1 MPKSIHTE
9 EISGRSLLKASRFI
23 LISILFLIAGFI
35 LDPQA
40 HREGQVKIKPAEVER
55 DFHRKL
61 TRLDHTADKL
71 LTEVTREGWP
81 GAVEVNPQFA
91 NTYSD
96 ENDGIALFLIRNDS
110 VMFWTDNSLVV
121 SARDLKSI
129 STDKMYTLPNCNVY
143 CRVFEKGD
151 YKLVGMAFLKKFFP
165 YNNEYVSNAF
175 LVGTGIPASYRISY
189 PPVPGAVQ
197 ISDDKGNYAFTIV
210 PGEEGMTK
218 ATLHWIT
225 LLMFVLFFIFLLIG
239 YSDVLRLCIK
249 IMPGA
254 WWLLVVLAD
263 MFLLRWLFG
272 LLEAPHCIF
281 RLPLFT
287 PFQNGV
293 FLLESRGGVLM
304 TTLLLIFFAF
314 WFTRLFNLFPRSM
327 SPDKSKTD
335 NRFVQSIGLAGW
347 LMVGI
352 TFLVMHWITGFLLT
366 ERPGLL
372 EINRI
377 LAFSQANVTDT
388 LIIVGLQVAFLMIAY
403 RTIGQM
409 KHRIT
414 WIQALISML
423 ITSGLLFGVGRT
435 ATETLSLIDIAYY
448 LLTVGALIFFHYA
461 GRTRLTHGFAA
472 ALIFLLSVFLV
483 MVTDEFNRSK
493 ENLRQAGIL
502 ERLSNEHDQ
511 IAEMLLPQIDE
522 QIRNDTLL
530 RNLVI
535 NPDVNPLEKQSTIT
549 SFLKTQ
555 YFGLYWNRYEIQARS
570 CDSVSRILIQPD
582 NFEVPC
588 LPYFLGDMRDQYGSR
603 LPGTEGFY
611 YLDNF
616 DGLIDYLGVYRFF
629 KPDSTYGANLIIN
642 IDSRLVAQE
651 MGYPE
656 LLVTGRI
663 NRDSLYGNYS
673 YAKYNK
679 GKLQSV
685 NGSFDY
691 GLTSEAYPGKVGE
704 IVPFIQE
711 GYHHWIYRINED
723 NEIVISRPTITF
735 TDYVITFSYVFV
747 FLFAIWFLLYQAV
760 NFKKALVLRNLG
772 LKQRIQL
779 TLVSILVFS
788 FVLIGGGMTYF
799 VIKQYKDSNRKL
811 IVEKTESLL
820 TDLQHKLEKEHAIS
834 ATWSDNT
841 YRSLD
846 ELLLKFSYVFNTD
859 MNMYDP
865 NGILIVSTRP
875 EVFEY
880 NLAGKM
886 MNPLAYDALHYQKKT
901 RFIIRESIESLGY
914 YSSYV
919 PLFNQ
924 EGKLLGYLNLP
935 YFSRQSEIRREIST
949 IVIAMLNGY
958 FILIMLSIFFA
969 VLLANQVSRP
979 LHQLQSKLAGL
990 RFGRKNVEIDYRRDD
1005 EVGKL
1010 VKEYNRMVS
1019 ELQASAEKLARSE
1032 RESAWREMARQIA
1045 HEIKNPLT
1053 PMKLS
1058 VQHLR
1063 RAWKDQAP
1071 NLDQHID
1078 KVTHTLIDQID
1089 TLSSIA
1095 SEFSKFAQMPG
1106 AHFEPTE
1113 MISRIKRVTY
1123 LFEDSCRV
1131 ILHPVDPPGTEALVY
1146 ADPEQLL
1153 QVFNNL
1159 IRNAIQAVPE
1169 NREPEV
1175 DIYVSVGNG
1184 KVLVK
1189 VADNGTGI
1197 PDEQIERMFEPN
1209 FTTKSSGTGLGLA
1222 ITKKIVEGAEGRIW
1236 FETQKDKGT
1245 TFFIEWPL
1253 YHPE

>member
-1 MPKSIHTE
+1 MQTE
-9 EISGRSLLKASRFI
+9 GISGKNLLKVFRFI
-23 LISILFLIAGFI
+23 LVSIGFLLAGI
-35 LDPQA
+35 LMDPLA
-40 HREGQVKIKPAEVER
+40 HREGKVKINRSEVER

-61 TRLDHTADKL
+61 ARLDHTSGRL
-71 LTEVTREGWP
+71 LDEVSREGWP
-81 GAVEVNPQFA
+81 EALEANPNFA

-96 ENDGIALFLIRNDS
+96 ENDGIALFLMRRDS
-110 VMFWTDNSLVV
+110 VLFWSDNSLVV
-121 SARDLKSI
+121 SARDLASM

-143 CRVFEKGD
+143 CRVFEKDG
-151 YKLVGMAFLKKFFP
+151 YRLVGMAFLKKFFP

-175 LVGTGIPASYRISY
+175 LVGKNIPASYKISY
-189 PPVPGAVQ
+189 PPVPGALQ
-197 ISDDKGNYAFTIV
+197 IKDEKGNYAFTIV
-210 PGEEGMTK
+210 QGEESVTR
-218 ATLHWIT
+218 AALHWLT
-225 LLMFVLFFIFLLIG
+225 LLMFFLFFVFLLAG
-239 YSDVLRLCIK
+239 YSDLLKFGIR

-254 WWLLVVLAD
+254 WWLLVLLAD
-263 MFLLRWLFG
+263 LFILRWLFG

-287 PFQNGV
+287 PFKDPQ
-293 FLLESRGGVLM
+293 FLLESRGGVM
-304 TTLLLIFFAF
+304 VTTVLLLYFAF
-314 WFTRLFNLFPRSM
+314 WFARLFTLFPKSM
-327 SPDKSKTD
+327 SPDKTKTD
-335 NRFVQSIGLAGW
+335 NRLVQSIGLAGW
-347 LMVGI
+347 LLAGV
-352 TFLVMHWITGFLLT
+352 TFLLIHWITGYLLT
-366 ERPGLL
+366 ERSGLL

-377 LAFSQANVTDT
+377 FAYSMANVTDT
-388 LIIVGLQVAFLMIAY
+388 LVIVCLQVAFLMIAY
-403 RTIGQM
+403 RIIGQM
-409 KHRIT
+409 RHRIT
-414 WIQALISML
+414 WVQALISML
-423 ITSGLLFGVGRT
+423 ITSGLLFGLSRT
-435 ATETLSLIDIAYY
+435 SSDSLSWVDIAYY
-448 LLTVGALIFFHYA
+448 LAATGALVFFHYS
-461 GRTRLTHGFAA
+461 GRSRLTHGFAA
-472 ALIFLLSVFLV
+472 ALIFLVSVFLV
-483 MVTDEFNRSK
+483 LVTDEFNRSK
-493 ENLRQAGIL
+493 ESVRQAGIL

-522 QIRNDTLL
+522 QIRKDTVL
-530 RNLVI
+530 RDLVT

-549 SFLKTQ
+549 SYLKTQ

-588 LPYFLGDMRDQYGSR
+588 LPYFLGDMRDQYGSG
-603 LPGTEGFY
+603 LPGTAGFY

-663 NRDSLYGNYS
+663 NRDSLYGNYT

-685 NGSFDY
+685 NGNFDY

-704 IVPFIQE
+704 IIPFIRE
-711 GYHHWIYRINED
+711 GYHHWIYKINDD
-723 NEIVISRPTITF
+723 NEIVISRPSISLS
-735 TDYVITFSYVFV
+735 DYVVTFSYVFV
-747 FLFAIWFLLYQAV
+747 LLFVIWFLIYQAI
-760 NFKKALVLRNLG
+760 NYKKILALRNFG

-820 TDLQHKLEKEHAIS
+820 TDLQHKLEKERTLS
-834 ATWSDNT
+834 ATWSDAT
-841 YRSLD
+841 YRNLD

-859 MNMYDP
+859 MNIYDP
-865 NGILIVSTRP
+865 DGILIVSTRP

-886 MNPLAYDALHYQKKT
+886 MNPLAFDALHYQKKT
-901 RFIIRESIESLGY
+901 RFIIRESIESLGF

-924 EGKLLGYLNLP
+924 DGKLLGYLNLP
-935 YFSRQSEIRREIST
+935 YFSRQTEIRREIST

-958 FILIMLSIFFA
+958 FLLIMLSIFLA

-979 LHQLQSKLAGL
+979 LQQLQSKIAGL
-990 RFGRKNVEIDYRRDD
+990 RFGRKNVEIHYRRDD

-1071 NLDQHID
+1071 NLDHHID

-1113 MISRIKRVTY
+1113 LISRIKRVTY
-1123 LFEDSCRV
+1123 LYEDSCRIV
-1131 ILHPVDPPGTEALVY
+1131 LHPVDPPGTEAVVY

-1169 NREPEV
+1169 NREPEI
-1175 DIYVSVGNG
+1175 DIVVTVGNG
-1184 KVLVK
+1184 LVEVK
-1189 VADNGTGI
+1189 VSDNGSGI
-1197 PDEQIERMFEPN
+1197 PEEQIDRMFEPN
-1209 FTTKSSGTGLGLA
+1209 FTTKSSGMGLGLA
-1222 ITKKIVEGAEGRIW
+1222 ITKKIVEGAGGRIW
-1236 FETQKDKGT
+1236 FETQKDQGT

-1253 YHPE
+1253 YNPD

>member
-1 MPKSIHTE
+1 MLE
-9 EISGRSLLKASRFI
+9 EVSG
-23 LISILFLIAGFI
+23 
-35 LDPQA
+35 
-40 HREGQVKIKPAEVER
+40 
-55 DFHRKL
+55 
-61 TRLDHTADKL
+61 
-71 LTEVTREGWP
+71 EGWP
-81 GAVEVNPQFA
+81 DALEANPGFA
-91 NTYSD
+91 KTYSD
-96 ENDGIALFLIRNDS
+96 ENDGIALFLMRNDS
-110 VMFWTDNSLVV
+110 VLFWSDNSLVV
-121 SARDLKSI
+121 SAGDLKNMGS
-129 STDKMYTLPNCNVY
+129 DKMYTLPNCNVY
-143 CRVFEKGD
+143 CRVFERDG

-165 YNNEYVSNAF
+165 YNNEFVSNAF
-175 LVGTGIPASYRISY
+175 LVGKNIPASYRISY
-189 PPVPGAVQ
+189 PPVPGAIQ
-197 ISDDKGNYAFTIV
+197 IRDKKGNYAFTIV
-210 PGEEGMTK
+210 QGEEGVTR

-225 LLMFVLFFIFLLIG
+225 LLMFVLFFIFLLTG
-239 YSDVLRLCIK
+239 YSDILRFCTR

-254 WWLLVVLAD
+254 WWLAVLLAD
-263 MFLLRWLFG
+263 LFLLRWLFG
-272 LLEAPHCIF
+272 FLEAPHCIF
-281 RLPLFT
+281 RLPLFA
-287 PFQNGV
+287 PFPDKP
-293 FLLESRGGVLM
+293 FLLESRGGVLV
-304 TTLLLIFFAF
+304 TSVLLLYFAF

-327 SPDKSKTD
+327 SPDRSKTD
-335 NRFVQSIGLAGW
+335 NRLVQSIGLAGW
-347 LMVGI
+347 LLAGI
-352 TFLVMHWITGFLLT
+352 TFLTVHWITGYLLT
-366 ERPGLL
+366 ERSGLL

-377 LAFSQANVTDT
+377 FAFSQANVTDT
-388 LIIVGLQVAFLMIAY
+388 LVIVILQVAFLMIAY
-403 RTIGQM
+403 RIIGQM
-409 KHRIT
+409 RHRIT
-414 WIQALISML
+414 WIQAVISIL
-423 ITSGLLFGVGRT
+423 ITAGLLFGLVRSSSD
-435 ATETLSLIDIAYY
+435 TLSWVDMAFYIA
-448 LLTVGALIFFHYA
+448 TSGALIFFHYS
-461 GRTRLTHGFAA
+461 GRSRLSHGFAA
-472 ALIFLLSVFLV
+472 ALIFMVSVFLV
-483 MVTDEFNRSK
+483 LVTDEFNRSK
-493 ENLRQAGIL
+493 ENVRQAGIL

-511 IAEMLLPQIDE
+511 IAEMLLPQIDD
-522 QIRNDTLL
+522 QIRKDSVL
-530 RNLVI
+530 RDMVANPAI
-535 NPDVNPLEKQSTIT
+535 NAMEKQSAIT
-549 SFLKTQ
+549 SYLKIQ

-588 LPYFLGDMRDQYGSR
+588 LPYFLGDMRDQFGSR

-663 NRDSLYGNYS
+663 NRDSLYGNYT

-704 IVPFIQE
+704 IIPFVRE
-711 GYHHWIYRINED
+711 GYHHWIYKINED
-723 NEIVISRPTITF
+723 NEIVISRPSISLSN
-735 TDYVITFSYVFV
+735 YVVTFSYVFV
-747 FLFAIWFLLYQAV
+747 FLFVIWFLIYQAI
-760 NFKKALVLRNLG
+760 NYKKALALRNFG

-779 TLVSILVFS
+779 TLISILVFS

-799 VIKQYKDSNRKL
+799 VIKQYKDSNLKL

-820 TDLQHKLEKEHAIS
+820 TDIQHKLEKEHSIRAN
-834 ATWSDNT
+834 WSDAT
-841 YRSLD
+841 YRNLD

-859 MNMYDP
+859 MNIFDP
-865 NGILIVSTRP
+865 DGILIVSTRP

-924 EGKLLGYLNLP
+924 EGHLLGYLNLP
-935 YFSRQSEIRREIST
+935 YFSRQTEIRREIST

-958 FILIMLSIFFA
+958 FLLIMLSIFFA

-979 LHQLQSKLAGL
+979 LQQLQSKIAGL
-990 RFGRKNVEIDYRRDD
+990 RFGRKNVEIHYRRDD

-1078 KVTHTLIDQID
+1078 RVTHTLIDQID

-1095 SEFSKFAQMPG
+1095 SEFSKFSQMPG

-1113 MISRIKRVTY
+1113 LIARIKRITF

-1131 ILHPVDPPGTEALVY
+1131 ILHPVDPPGTEAVVY

-1169 NREPEV
+1169 GREPEV
-1175 DIYVSVGNG
+1175 DIYVTVGGG

-1189 VADNGTGI
+1189 VTDNGSGI
-1197 PDEQIERMFEPN
+1197 PEHQTGKMFEPN
-1209 FTTKSSGTGLGLA
+1209 FTTKSSGMGLGLA

-1236 FETQKDKGT
+1236 FETVKDQGT

-1253 YHPE
+1253 YQPE